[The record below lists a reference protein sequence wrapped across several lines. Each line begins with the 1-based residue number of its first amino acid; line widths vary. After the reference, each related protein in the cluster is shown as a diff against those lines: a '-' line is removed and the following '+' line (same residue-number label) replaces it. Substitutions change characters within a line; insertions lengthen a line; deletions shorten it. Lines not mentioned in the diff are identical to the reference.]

1 MNGQGTP
8 KAAELA
14 LWHYSSLSHRSTER
28 SQYGAPKIPLSA
40 KVNNDASRR
49 ISGASLSAP
58 HFGPPASYTRIF
70 DQGPGYYSSP
80 DDQRRTCGHG
90 IMKYGRETW
99 STEKTG
105 ESNQKGKQATNLR
118 ATGAGTVTL
127 FIAGSPERQTISN
140 MGL

>member
-1 MNGQGTP
+1 MQP
-8 KAAELA
+8 K
-14 LWHYSSLSHRSTER
+14 R
-28 SQYGAPKIPLSA
+28 GK
-40 KVNNDASRR
+40 
-49 ISGASLSAP
+49 LSAP

-80 DDQRRTCGHG
+80 EDQRRTCGHG
-90 IMKYGRETW
+90 IMKYGKETW

-118 ATGAGTVTL
+118 ATGAGTVAL
-127 FIAGSPERQTISN
+127 FMESNQKGKQATNLRATGAGTAAIFITESPKHRKVPN